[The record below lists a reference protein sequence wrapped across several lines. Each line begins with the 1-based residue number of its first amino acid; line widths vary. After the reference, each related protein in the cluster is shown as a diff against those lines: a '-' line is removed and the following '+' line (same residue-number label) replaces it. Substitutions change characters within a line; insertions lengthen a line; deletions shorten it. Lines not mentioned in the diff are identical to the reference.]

1 MDGSGYGQSTLGALT
16 IAVIAAIAWC
26 VRNKFK
32 HSRCALNSGCLK
44 ISSQDDERK
53 STIRAEVL
61 EELRKE
67 GLIQPGIELEADRG
81 MRIKVRPAQV

>member
-1 MDGSGYGQSTLGALT
+1 MDSSGYGQSTLGALT
-16 IAVIAAIAWC
+16 IAVVAAIAWC

-44 ISSQDDERK
+44 CSSQDDERK

-81 MRIKVRPAQV
+81 LRIKVRPVQV